1 MIPNQNDN
9 FKKINE
15 IYINDKKNKIPEVI
29 APIYKRIFKKEMKEL
44 YLNQNINIDIFAY
57 RIKKKKF

>member
-44 YLNQNINIDIFAY
+44 YLN
-57 RIKKKKF
+57 